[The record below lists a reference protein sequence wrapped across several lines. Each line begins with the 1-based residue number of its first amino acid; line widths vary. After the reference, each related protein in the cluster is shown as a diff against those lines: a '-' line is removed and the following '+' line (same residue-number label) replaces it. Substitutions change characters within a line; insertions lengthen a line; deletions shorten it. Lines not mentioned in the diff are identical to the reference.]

1 MSADPLRD
9 ALGDL
14 LLGSRCVGCERPG
27 RLVCPRCRASLP
39 RAARLMWPVPTPPG
53 LAPPHATA
61 DYDGLPRAL
70 VLGLKERRMLAL
82 ARPLGDLL
90 AVAVAAATDDV
101 GGPIVLVP
109 VPSRR
114 SSVRARGH
122 DPTHTITRLAAARL
136 AARGHDVVVH
146 RMLRLR
152 AGVLDQAGLDASA
165 RAANLTWSMTCPGPE
180 LVRLARRRPRARL
193 VVCDDVLTTGATAR
207 EAQRALEM
215 VGLTVHA
222 IAAVAA
228 TRRRW
233 ATGRDDLHRET
244 LVPTSDRT
252 FGPTSGPAFR
262 GTQART
268 HVSIW
273 SPSGSVVASSR
284 QCRDD

>member
-1 MSADPLRD
+1 
-9 ALGDL
+9 
-14 LLGSRCVGCERPG
+14 
-27 RLVCPRCRASLP
+27 
-39 RAARLMWPVPTPPG
+39 MWPVPTPPG

-82 ARPLGDLL
+82 ARPLGHLL
-90 AVAVAAATDDV
+90 GVAVAAAADDV
-101 GGPIVLVP
+101 SGPLVLVP

-122 DPTHTITRLAAARL
+122 DPTLTITRLAAARL
-136 AARGHDVVVH
+136 AAGGHDVVVH

-152 AGVLDQAGLDASA
+152 TGVVDQAGLDASA
-165 RAANLTWSMTCPGPE
+165 RAANLTGSMTCPGPE

-207 EAQRALEM
+207 EAQRALET

-222 IAAVAA
+222 IATVAA

-233 ATGRDDLHRET
+233 GTGRTDIR
-244 LVPTSDRT
+244 
-252 FGPTSGPAFR
+252 
-262 GTQART
+262 
-268 HVSIW
+268 
-273 SPSGSVVASSR
+273 
-284 QCRDD
+284 